1 MGWCGASHGDG
12 AAATQ
17 TTLVR
22 ATPQRT
28 LGHEPAHGVSAGV
41 LTSSWVFLTRVRLN
55 NEKLRCVTTPNHQTA
70 LSSSPAKILLEPC
83 PKKKTY
89 KTQKITCMFIDFFF
103 SVALAA
109 VLCEEKYWGDREG
122 IGTKKY
128 TAVVGKSH
136 LCTRHR
142 RIIHG
147 QTHPDGNMTPV
158 NLPH

>member
-1 MGWCGASHGDG
+1 MEIPDGKNTGCRNSSMGWCGASHGDG

-17 TTLVR
+17 TTLVH

-103 SVALAA
+103 FLLPWPQCCVKKNTG
-109 VLCEEKYWGDREG
+109 ETERE
-122 IGTKKY
+122 
-128 TAVVGKSH
+128 
-136 LCTRHR
+136 L
-142 RIIHG
+142 G
-147 QTHPDGNMTPV
+147 QRNIW
-158 NLPH
+158 LL